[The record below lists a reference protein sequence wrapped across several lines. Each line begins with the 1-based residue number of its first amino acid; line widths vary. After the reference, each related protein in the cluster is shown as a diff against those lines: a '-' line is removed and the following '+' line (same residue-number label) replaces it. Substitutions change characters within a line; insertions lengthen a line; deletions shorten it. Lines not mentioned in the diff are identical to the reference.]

1 MSCSLLS
8 PRTAFAALVAA
19 SLSLSACSTDSST
32 APEETAGEETT
43 AQETTAADAP
53 ATIHDQGL
61 PIDATPDIE
70 ATRAAFDPCPYL
82 DGAWLENA
90 NGQKLTNHG
99 VDNRFDTPACVFW
112 SFEDVPQAVV
122 TVRTMATDEEATA
135 VVDCAAPIDTTDPAD
150 LPGGWMGGRSGNE
163 EGAVFAVQKDNIAV
177 VVRSAQQQSVKA
189 ETIAEEV
196 IKNLQL

>member
-1 MSCSLLS
+1 M
-8 PRTAFAALVAA
+8 AA

-32 APEETAGEETT
+32 TPETDGTSSTSADNVASAPETV
-43 AQETTAADAP
+43 
-53 ATIHDQGL
+53 HDEGL

-70 ATRAAFDPCPYL
+70 ATRQAFGPCPYL

-122 TVRTMATDEEATA
+122 TVRTMANEEEATA
-135 VVDCAAPIDTTDPAD
+135 VVDWAAPIDSTEPAD
-150 LPGGWMGGRSGNE
+150 LEGGWMGGRAGGE
-163 EGAVFAVQKDNIAV
+163 DGAVYAVQKDNIAV
-177 VVRSAQQQSVKA
+177 VVRTAQQQSVKA
-189 ETIAEEV
+189 EIIAQEA
-196 IKNLQL
+196 IKNLGL